1 MNNKKILNREYNVII
16 LTIFLLTFVI
26 RMSFIIDY
34 TYNEKLNAEIETI
47 RIDSV
52 HSTSRYEK
60 DNIWRNTIS
69 ENVDSLFKCI
79 DSLNVILQSISRSEE
94 QSLKQEI
101 EIKRSLKQYFTNPS
115 K

>member
-1 MNNKKILNREYNVII
+1 MKNKKILNREYIVFI
-16 LTIFLLTFVI
+16 LTIILLTLVI

-34 TYNEKLNAEIETI
+34 TYNEKLNAEKETI

-52 HSTSRYEK
+52 QSTSRYEK

-79 DSLNVILQSISRSEE
+79 DSLNYILQSISRSEV

>member
-1 MNNKKILNREYNVII
+1 MKNNKFMNREYFVII

-26 RMSFIIDY
+26 RMSFFIDY
-34 TYNEKLNAEIETI
+34 TYNEKLNSEIETI

-52 HSTSRYEK
+52 QSTFRYEK
-60 DNIWRNTIS
+60 DSIWRNTIS

-79 DSLNVILQSISRSEE
+79 DSLNYILQSISISEE

-101 EIKRSLKQYFTNPS
+101 EIKRSLKQYFTNQS